1 MHAHLKP
8 LLTIF
13 MLSLIALPS
22 AASDKAKE
30 KRWADQIVDQLIEGE
45 AEWLEAGDDR
55 FLAILTEAEGEPRG
69 SVILMHGMGVHPNW
83 PQVIYPLRTELP
95 RLGWTTLSLQMPVL
109 PNDAEAEAYVPLFAE
124 VPVRIDAA
132 LAFLAERDQLPTSL
146 VGHSLGAYMGAYYL
160 RGARPGGAVSDFI
173 GIGMSGRTD
182 GGVADAATSLAQ
194 IELPALDLYG
204 EHDMDDVLAG
214 IDRRFAAGSRNPGYS
229 QQKLPGAN
237 HFFDGYEA
245 DLVTRVFDWLEA
257 NVPR

>member
-69 SVILMHGMGVHPNW
+69 AVILLHGIGVHPNW

-95 RLGWTTLSLQMPVL
+95 RLDWTTLSLQLPVL
-109 PNDAEAEAYVPLFAE
+109 PNEATEEDYRPLNPE
-124 VPVRIDAA
+124 VAPRIDAG
-132 LAFLAERDQLPTSL
+132 LRFLVDRNLGPVAI
-146 VGHSLGAYMGAYYL
+146 VAHSQGATRGSNYL
-160 RGARPGGAVSDFI
+160 RDARPGGSVAAFVAI
-173 GIGMSGRTD
+173 GVQGTPGD
-182 GGVADAATSLAQ
+182 DYADIADSLVR
-194 IELPALDLYG
+194 IHLPVLDIYG
-204 EHDMDDVLAG
+204 ENDLEPVLARV
-214 IDRRFAAGSRNPGYS
+214 DRRFAAGSRNRGYS
-229 QQKLPGAN
+229 QQMVPGAN
-237 HFFDGYEA
+237 HFFDGHEA
-245 DLVTRVFDWLEA
+245 ELVTRIYDWLEA